1 MRPKTKKI
9 KHCLLCKNKKLK
21 KIFSLG
27 NLFVSNFV
35 IKRKIKKGIKAPLTL
50 LHCENCS
57 LIQLSHIAPQEIM
70 YKRFYWYKSGIT
82 RTMREGLKGIFKD
95 SLKYVKLFK
104 KDLVLDIG
112 ANDGTLLK
120 NYRKKCLTLGCE
132 PAKNLQ
138 KELKKNCHYRIENF
152 WSLKQFHKIS
162 LKVGLPK
169 PKIITAIGMFYDLE
183 DPNSFIRDSALSL
196 HDDGIF
202 IAQLMCLKSMVEK
215 NDIGNICHEH
225 IEFYS
230 LKSLKYLFERN
241 GLEIFKIEENDINGG
256 SFRIYCRKYNNGS
269 IKLPYEN
276 VSKMMKTFV
285 KRVKM
290 NKNIMIN
297 FLNKKNK
304 EGKKIYLYGASTK
317 GNTLLQYYGINSKL
331 APFAAER
338 SPDKWNK
345 YTIGTGIKI
354 ISEKKARILN
364 PDFFLITPW
373 AFVKEFKKREVK
385 WRKMGGKF
393 IVPFP
398 KMKIV

>member
-35 IKRKIKKGIKAPLTL
+35 IKSKIKKGIKAPLTL

-70 YKRFYWYKSGIT
+70 YKRFYWYKSGVT
-82 RTMREGLKGIFKD
+82 RTMRDGLKGIFRD
-95 SLKYVKLFK
+95 SLKFVKLSN

-120 NYRKKCLTLGCE
+120 NYRNRCLTLGCE

-152 WSLKQFHKIS
+152 WSLEQFHKIS
-162 LKVGLPK
+162 LKFDLPK

-183 DPNSFIRDSALSL
+183 YPNSFIRDAALSL

-202 IAQLMCLKSMVEK
+202 IAQLMCLKSMVAQ

-230 LKSLKYLFERN
+230 LKSLKYLFEKN

-256 SFRIYCRKYNNGS
+256 SFRIYCRKYTNGS

-285 KRVKM
+285 KRVKT
-290 NKNIMIN
+290 NKKIMKN
-297 FLNKKNK
+297 FINKKNK
-304 EGKKIYLYGASTK
+304 EGKKIFLYGASTK
-317 GNTLLQYYGINSKL
+317 GNTLLQYYSITSKL
-331 APFAAER
+331 IPYAAEK
-338 SPDKWNK
+338 SPDKWKK